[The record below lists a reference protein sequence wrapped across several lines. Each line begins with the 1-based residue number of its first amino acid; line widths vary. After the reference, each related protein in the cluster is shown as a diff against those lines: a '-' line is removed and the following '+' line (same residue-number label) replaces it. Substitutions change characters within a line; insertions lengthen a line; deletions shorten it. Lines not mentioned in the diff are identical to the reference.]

1 MSDLS
6 SITAADA
13 RDRTPDTAPDPVP
26 VARPVRWVLRVSDG
40 VLAIERLCLGGLM
53 TLLVLLILLNVVTRY
68 TGLPLYWVDEASV
81 YSVVWLTFVGASI
94 MTRLRLDFAVGLLTE
109 HLSPKAA
116 KAAKVI
122 STAGVLAFGLA
133 MIAMCWL
140 WMDPVGIVRHGF
152 NAKEYA
158 AESFNFLY
166 TEHTQTLEWPMWML
180 QLVMPLFSFT
190 LSLHALANLLED
202 LELSPRRTFPE
213 FQVGNSETVN

>member
-6 SITAADA
+6 SITADA
-13 RDRTPDTAPDPVP
+13 ASASPP
-26 VARPVRWVLRVSDG
+26 VARPVRWVLRASDA
-40 VLAIERLCLGGLM
+40 VLAVERLALGGLM

-68 TGLPLYWVDEASV
+68 AGLPLYWVDEASV

-109 HLSPKAA
+109 QLPAKLA

-122 STAGVLAFGLA
+122 ATGGVLVFGLA

-140 WMDPVGIVRHGF
+140 WMDPVGITSF
-152 NAKEYA
+152 NFDAKEYA
-158 AESFNFLY
+158 AQSFNFLY
-166 TEHTQTLEWPMWML
+166 TERTQTLEWPMWVL
-180 QLVMPLFSFT
+180 QLIMPLFACT

-202 LELSPRRTFPE
+202 LDLAPRRAYPE
-213 FQVGNSETVN
+213 FHVGNAESVN